1 MKRFLAIALVSL
13 LFACPLIGGAF
24 LDFFQGRSDGD
35 NITLEWRTRSESSVS
50 LYRNERRST
59 NMSDFV
65 SIADIAAKGSNS
77 SYQFVDRA
85 AYKASETIYI
95 YRLRI
100 VDQDPS
106 APPAYSQEI
115 RISHN
120 VSGVKRT
127 WGSIKAMFR

>member
-1 MKRFLAIALVSL
+1 VVAA
-13 LFACPLIGGAF
+13 PLIGGAF

-35 NITLEWRTRSESSVS
+35 NITLEWRTRAESSVA
-50 LYRNERRST
+50 LYKVERRAT
-59 NMSDFV
+59 NMNDFV
-65 SIADIAAKGSNS
+65 SIADIPAKGSNS
-77 SYQFVDRA
+77 SYQYIDRA
-85 AYKASETIYI
+85 AYKASETIYV

-100 VDQDPS
+100 VDQDAS
-106 APPAYSQEI
+106 APPAFSQEI